1 MSSENQPLLV
11 HIATAP
17 EFFHSFFRGQL
28 EFMKIQGFDVALICS
43 PGEGAKSF
51 KDWPVRYYP
60 VSIQRRISP
69 LADIVSIW
77 RIVRVL
83 RFIRPDIVHVH
94 TSKAGLLGMIASWIA
109 AVRVRVFTIHGFRW
123 VTKEGMSRRVIK
135 VSNRVT
141 CLSADKV
148 FCVSKSNLEIGVN
161 NNICSLDKV
170 KVVCEGSIN
179 GVDAIGRFNP
189 EKEQNSPAIR
199 KGLGIPENSFVFGFV
214 GRIVRDKGIEELAAA
229 WRSIRRDF
237 SDTHLMLVGKAE
249 SGDPVSDETL
259 EFFEK
264 DEHVHFTGFRPEVA
278 PYYGAMDAFVL
289 PSHREGFPVTPLE
302 ASAIGLPVIAS
313 NILGCVDAVVNNKT
327 GILVAPGSTVEL
339 EEAMRTFLND
349 RKMAERLGRK
359 GRKFVLENFQPK
371 PIWQELAAEYRA
383 FLESHPTRQ
392 TGLLLFLK
400 RVMDFI
406 VIIPA
411 LALLFPVMTV
421 VAILVWIN
429 LGLPVIF
436 REKRIEKGG
445 KPFWFFKFRTM
456 TNERDSEGNL
466 LPDEKR
472 LTLLGRFFRAISLDE
487 LPQLINVLKGE
498 MSLVGPRPL
507 PLKYL
512 ERFSARQAIR
522 HTVLPG
528 ISGVTAIRYRG
539 KDRPWEEKF
548 RDDEW
553 YVENWSLLLDLKILF
568 KTIWIIGKKMI
579 LNRGGET
586 TSKEFRGRTAR

>member
-1 MSSENQPLLV
+1 MSSENRPLLV
-11 HIATAP
+11 HIATVP
-17 EFFHSFFRGQL
+17 EFFHSFFQGQL
-28 EFMKIQGFDVALICS
+28 EFMRDKGFVVGLICS

-51 KDWPVRYYP
+51 KDWPVRFYP
-60 VSIQRRISP
+60 VPIQRRISP
-69 LADIVSIW
+69 LADIISIC

-83 RFIRPDIVHVH
+83 RSIRPDIVHVH

-214 GRIVRDKGIEELAAA
+214 GRIVSDKGIKELAAA
-229 WRSIRRDF
+229 WRSIRKDF
-237 SDTHLMLVGKAE
+237 SDAHLMLVGKVE
-249 SGDPVSDETL
+249 SGDPVPEETL
-259 EFFEK
+259 SFLEK
-264 DEHVHFTGFRPEVA
+264 DERVHFTGFCPEVA

-302 ASAIGLPVIAS
+302 ASAMGLPVIAS
-313 NILGCVDAVVNNKT
+313 NIRGCVDAVVDGQT
-327 GILVAPGSTVEL
+327 GILVAPGSSSEL
-339 EEAMRTFLND
+339 EHAMRAILND
-349 RKMAERLGRK
+349 REMAERLGRS
-359 GRKFVLENFQPK
+359 GRKFVLENFQQK
-371 PIWQELAAEYRA
+371 PIWQELAKEYKM
-383 FLESHPTRQ
+383 LLKSHPSGQ
-392 TGLLLFLK
+392 TGRPLFLK
-400 RVMDFI
+400 RVMDVI

-421 VAILVWIN
+421 VAILVWSN
-429 LGLPVIF
+429 LGSPAIF
-436 REKRIEKGG
+436 RDKRIGKGG
-445 KPFWFFKFRTM
+445 KPFWFYKFRTM
-456 TNERDSEGNL
+456 TNERDTEGNL
-466 LPDEKR
+466 LPDEER
-472 LTLLGRFFRAISLDE
+472 LTSVGRFFRATSLDE

-528 ISGVTAIRYRG
+528 ITGLIATKYRG
-539 KDRPWEEKF
+539 RDRSWEEKLN
-548 RDDEW
+548 DDVW
-553 YVENWSLLLDLKILF
+553 YVNNWTLFVDVKILF
-568 KTIWIIGKKMI
+568 KTAWLVAKKCV
-579 LNRGGET
+579 LNRTGET
-586 TSKEFRGRTAR
+586 TSEEFKP